1 MPRGEHIRNLGSM
14 PTYAT
19 ADRPDRAGL
28 EEFLRPRHRAVLIT
42 RKSSGALQRSPVTCG
57 VDSEGRLVVATYPQR
72 AKVGNIRRD
81 AAVSVCV
88 LSDEFN
94 GPYVHVDGTAEIVDL
109 PEAVEPLVEYFRSV
123 AGEHSDWDEYRE
135 AMVRQG
141 KCLIRVTIDDWGAVA
156 TGGFPPEQ
164 DRSTGR

>member
-1 MPRGEHIRNLGSM
+1 M
-14 PTYAT
+14 TKYAT
-19 ADRPDRAGL
+19 AERPDRTAL
-28 EEFLRPRHRAVLIT
+28 VEFLRPRHRAVLIT
-42 RKSSGALQRSPVTCG
+42 RRSSGGLQTSPVTCG

-81 AAVSVCV
+81 PAVSVCV
-88 LSDEFN
+88 LSDDWN
-94 GPYVHVDGTAEIVDL
+94 GPYVHLDGTAEIVDL

-141 KCLIRVTIDDWGAVA
+141 KSLIRVTIDDRGPVA
-156 TGGFPPEQ
+156 TGGFPPPV
-164 DRSTGR
+164 T